1 MSSLISHL
9 FAILVRLGGFGLLLL
24 GVVDSSFLFFPLGND
39 LLMIALTARNHKMF
53 PFLAAMATVGSVLGC
68 LLLDIVARA
77 GGREGLSKI
86 ISGRQLQYVERR
98 IEKRAGWAIA
108 IACVMPPP
116 FPFTGMIAGA
126 SAFQYPRK
134 KLLSIVGLARLV
146 RFSIVGVLAVMF
158 GERILRWAKRP
169 AVRGAILLLVAVCV
183 VGSVISAVTWIK
195 RSRRA

>member
-1 MSSLISHL
+1 MSSLVSHL
-9 FAILVRLGGFGLLLL
+9 FVILLRLGGFGLLLL
-24 GVVDSSFLFFPLGND
+24 GVLDSSFLFFPLGND
-39 LLMIALTARNHKMF
+39 LLMIALTARHHEMF
-53 PFLAAMATVGSVLGC
+53 PFLAAMATLGSVLGC
-68 LLLDIVARA
+68 LLLDIVART

-98 IEKRAGWAIA
+98 VERRAGWAIA
-108 IACVMPPP
+108 IACIMPPP

-134 KLLSIVGLARLV
+134 KLLSIVGIARMV
-146 RFSIVGVLAVMF
+146 RFSILGVLATMF
-158 GERILRWAKRP
+158 GEHILRWARRP
-169 AVRGAILLLVAVCV
+169 AVRAAILVLALACV